1 MIRNK
6 KKFIESYSRYIS
18 SKDSISS
25 NQTFLYTTNLSWT
38 KFENCID
45 IEHSKLKNIFF
56 VHKSSKNLKCY
67 QLESIK
73 AFY

>member
-6 KKFIESYSRYIS
+6 KKFIDSYTRYIS

-45 IEHSKLKNIFF
+45 IEDSKLKNIFLF
-56 VHKSSKNLKCY
+56 TNLQKNIKCY
-67 QLESIK
+67 QLESIE